1 MYLVIEDILILFVF
15 LHWNPDFYENIER
28 IGVDMN
34 IHISA
39 DMDISLNMNVHINA
53 DMDISRTDM
62 TRCYFPI
69 GLTMFDINYLS
80 IFNDQTGDNLGHIQ
94 FDVRNNQ
101 IPPALGQTKI
111 PGWWFDIPTPTPP
124 TVVTNPTR

>member
-1 MYLVIEDILILFVF
+1 MQPNRDGFMVANDKARFDDLQTYMGDDVIITL
-15 LHWNPDFYENIER
+15 PK
-28 IGVDMN
+28 
-34 IHISA
+34 
-39 DMDISLNMNVHINA
+39 
-53 DMDISRTDM
+53 
-62 TRCYFPI
+62 

-80 IFNDQTGDNLGHIQ
+80 IYNDQTGDNLGHIQ

-124 TVVTNPTR
+124 AVVTNPTRYQFSCQNI